1 VGNSQEAGQVENFDE
16 AAGAHRWHAARRHHV
31 IEPYSLDIIPIPLSW
46 KWLWST
52 GAIDQGGNGESL
64 IRQEKPS

>member
-1 VGNSQEAGQVENFDE
+1 MRLQAPIDGS
-16 AAGAHRWHAARRHHV
+16 AARRHHV

-52 GAIDQGGNGESL
+52 GVIDQGGMASC
-64 IRQEKPS
+64 